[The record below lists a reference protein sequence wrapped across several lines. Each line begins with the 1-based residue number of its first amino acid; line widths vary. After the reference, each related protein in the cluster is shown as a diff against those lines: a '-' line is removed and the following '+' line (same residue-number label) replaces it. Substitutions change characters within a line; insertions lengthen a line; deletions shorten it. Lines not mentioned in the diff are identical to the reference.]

1 MDSAA
6 AIVKETPKLYNGSNS
21 RASKPFHW
29 RLYGSEYEGLIGSE
43 ILKRSISQ
51 QVWVFT
57 L

>member
-29 RLYGSEYEGLIGSE
+29 RLYSSEYEGLIGSE
-43 ILKRSISQ
+43 ILKRSFSQ

>member
-6 AIVKETPKLYNGSNS
+6 TIVKETLKLYNGSNS
-21 RASKPFHW
+21 RGSKPFHW
-29 RLYGSEYEGLIGSE
+29 RLYSSEYEGLIGSE
-43 ILKRSISQ
+43 ILKRSFSQ